1 MNWER
6 ARSPHDKEETM
17 TRTSRKLRTAGVLL
31 GLTGALALG
40 LIAGPALAQGPSP
53 AQLAE
58 HGWTCVVPP
67 VPGIGMACFNPGLGR
82 PPIPPV
88 EDGRPFYINMLWTT
102 DGDFLGHAHL
112 IRRDLYAGQPC
123 AETGGP
129 YVLNPRLGY
138 YECIHRV

>member
-1 MNWER
+1 
-6 ARSPHDKEETM
+6 M

-58 HGWTCVVPP
+58 HAWTCVVPP
-67 VPGIGMACFNPGLGR
+67 VPAIGMACFNPGQGR

-88 EDGRPFYINMLWTT
+88 ADGRPSYTAMLWTPA
-102 DGDFLGHAHL
+102 GDFLGHTHL
-112 IRRDLYAGQPC
+112 IRADLYAGQPC
-123 AETGGP
+123 PQAGGL

-138 YECIHRV
+138 YECIRPV